1 MDNIIAKY
9 RPKKKQI
16 QAQADKK
23 VGGATAPSLKGK
35 ESIGAKGISKND
47 VYNFDNYGLEMIGKH
62 LAKISGGQFDELR
75 EIRAPEKK
83 MYVMIIGN
91 HSAGKS
97 SFINWYIGEKL

>member
-1 MDNIIAKY
+1 
-9 RPKKKQI
+9 
-16 QAQADKK
+16 
-23 VGGATAPSLKGK
+23 
-35 ESIGAKGISKND
+35 
-47 VYNFDNYGLEMIGKH
+47 MIGKH